1 MKIVLTIVTLFITIY
16 CNAQDNKTV
25 TLVVSGQGKTQ
36 ENAKQAALR
45 SAIEQAFGAFISSKT
60 EILNDDLV
68 KDEIV
73 SVANGNIQKFE
84 VISEVQIPNGD
95 YTTSLRA
102 TVSILKLTSFVE
114 SKGIVVE
121 FNGNLLA
128 VNLKQ
133 QTLNEQNEIKSI
145 GNIVNTCK
153 EFLDLSC
160 NFNIIR
166 GMPKQKNAEFNTW
179 AIPITINVNF
189 NENINLFNQYFINSI
204 NGLCMSAEE
213 ISQYNELGKNTYK
226 IVLGGFSNDSTK
238 VKTIYHFRT
247 KSTVIQ
253 ITDLIYYTKHSAL
266 NFQISNGI
274 KIFTPERLVADHK
287 REGTPIGYNFKIVYD
302 NLNPIFNSRKDFGN
316 LQFTS
321 NAPAGILGLFDRNGY
336 HWTNVSI
343 YEPISTYNNNFYY
356 NGRIN
361 RDIRSNDLELKYAF
375 LNRADKE
382 LPSEIIGKNNE
393 DERGYYTVISLY
405 DYKADS
411 NKFVSFCFDDILSL
425 QGLEKVNEYKIS
437 PISNRNQNTNKIEFP
452 KRPNP
457 PRLVNDYT
465 KTLTS
470 AQVNILEDRLAKYA
484 TETSS
489 QIAIVLVETTSN
501 LPMSSYANELF
512 NEWGIGTKEKNNG
525 VLLCIAIKDRTLQIS
540 TGSGIESILTNKECE
555 NIINNSIVPYFK
567 IGNYFLGI
575 DNGVNSILK
584 AIN

>member
-1 MKIVLTIVTLFITIY
+1 VLLSINSI
-16 CNAQDNKTV
+16 AQDDKTV
-25 TLVVSGQGKTQ
+25 TLVVSGQGKTL
-36 ENAKQAALR
+36 ENAQRAALR
-45 SAIEQAFGAFISSKT
+45 SAIEQAFGSFISSKT
-60 EILNDDLV
+60 EIINDELI

-95 YTTSLRA
+95 YATSLKA

-114 SKGIVVE
+114 SKGIAVE

-128 VNLKQ
+128 VNIKQ

-204 NGLCMSAEE
+204 NALCMPAEE
-213 ISQYNELGKNTYK
+213 ISQYNELEKKTYK

-274 KIFTPERLVADHK
+274 NIFTPEKLVADHK
-287 REGTPIGYNFKIVYD
+287 REGTPVGYNFKIVYD

-316 LQFTS
+316 FKFTS
-321 NAPAGILGLFDRNGY
+321 NAPVGILGLFDRNGY

-343 YEPISTYNNNFYY
+343 YEPINTYNNNFYY
-356 NGRIN
+356 NGQIN
-361 RDIRSNDLELKYAF
+361 SDIRSNDLELKYAF

-382 LPSEIIGKNNE
+382 LPSDIIGKNNE

-411 NKFVSFCFDDILSL
+411 NKFVSLCFEDILSL

-437 PISNRNQNTNKIEFP
+437 PISNRSQNTNKIEFP
-452 KRPNP
+452 KRANP
-457 PRLVNDYT
+457 LRLVNDYT
-465 KTLTS
+465 KTLTND
-470 AQVNILEDRLAKYA
+470 QVNILEDRLAKYA
-484 TETSS
+484 TDTSS

-501 LPMSSYANELF
+501 LPMSNYANELF
-512 NEWGIGTKEKNNG
+512 NEWGIGAKDKNNG
-525 VLLCIAIKDRTLQIS
+525 VLLCFATKDRKIQIT
-540 TGSGIESILTNKECE
+540 TGIGIESFLTNKECE
-555 NIINNSIVPYFK
+555 NIINNDIVPFFKEGKYFEG
-567 IGNYFLGI
+567 ISNGI
-575 DNGVNSILK
+575 DNIIK